1 VHLPQ
6 DFAKKWRR
14 LLQKSGKHSQWQ
26 AGENTRKADW
36 SVNYRFP
43 RDRSYALLQ
52 VNPAAFYLR
61 STEMISTATST
72 IQNRQLQGRFGKRA
86 LGRRP
91 GLLKF
96 NFGETRVPARKGGA
110 RAAALECGVAFSV
123 EDKSCQALNFYAAL
137 HGLSARPGSNYRFQI

>member
-1 VHLPQ
+1 MAAPPS
-6 DFAKKWRR
+6 KK
-14 LLQKSGKHSQWQ
+14 
-26 AGENTRKADW
+26 RKALAMAGGRKHQE
-36 SVNYRFP
+36 SRLERQLP
-43 RDRSYALLQ
+43 ISARSKLCLTPGE
-52 VNPAAFYLR
+52 PAAFYLL
-61 STEMISTATST
+61 STEMISTATSS

-91 GLLKF
+91 ELLKF